1 MIIGLFERC
10 MKRRGVKEADPY
22 DWEKVDTATV
32 GNNAAAN
39 APTTPAKNEYLHGN
53 VTQMTVA
60 ASNASGIEFVC
71 ILPLCKTYDLHIN
84 SLSFQYFVDSKT
96 QRH

>member
-1 MIIGLFERC
+1 

-22 DWEKVDTATV
+22 DWEKVETANV
-32 GNNAAAN
+32 GNSTGPN

-60 ASNASGIEFVC
+60 ASNASGTEFVR
-71 ILPLCKTYDLHIN
+71 I
-84 SLSFQYFVDSKT
+84 SLL
-96 QRH
+96 